1 MIGDEWQQSQP
12 SADDWRRPATSDDN
26 KRRLPMKCVR
36 LTLCVAFAST
46 CATYI
51 QYLQYTQY
59 VQCVHHK
66 QLVKCVG
73 LQCMLHMHHLN
84 HVQCTDSNGNP
95 VSAIAGTDLLT
106 YRLSHGNSASPYL
119 PRLWRTSFLLFAG
132 GVNP

>member
-1 MIGDEWQQSQP
+1 MIGDEWQQSQS

-66 QLVKCVG
+66 QLVKCVAAAPYIPVYLHHPLIDWE
-73 LQCMLHMHHLN
+73 LQ
-84 HVQCTDSNGNP
+84 
-95 VSAIAGTDLLT
+95 LLA
-106 YRLSHGNSASPYL
+106 RQ
-119 PRLWRTSFLLFAG
+119 R
-132 GVNP
+132 